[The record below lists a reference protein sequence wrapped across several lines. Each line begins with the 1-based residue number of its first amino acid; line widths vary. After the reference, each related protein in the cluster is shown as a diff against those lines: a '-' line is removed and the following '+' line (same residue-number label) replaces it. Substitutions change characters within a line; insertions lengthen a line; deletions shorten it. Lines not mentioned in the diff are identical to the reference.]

1 MIDTELQA
9 ITSNLLI
16 LFNEEK
22 PQFSEGL
29 LAGLSPD
36 MKEQLCHWIVGE
48 LGKEDLSLRMQFQ
61 DMVGYLHKRLLKEKL
76 DFAEGYEVFFE
87 SERMWPGL
95 KELQY
100 SVSQRLRNILQ
111 LMYSHLPDYYCEFS
125 NKQLNPIWFTPLF
138 EDIDGNMTV
147 CVDKVFHCLVPMVQG
162 ICAAMAWRISLNDHS
177 DELSDA
183 GLERLDRISNLLT
196 MEQRWIYYAKILEE
210 LLRDTFP
217 SVTGRRDLAK
227 QGSLF
232 QSMLGWTAHA
242 LGGVQWSSEEIR
254 TAFLHNLTGRVNR
267 ESWLGALYLT
277 DRITELGEGFAK
289 ENARLLREEVLR
301 EYPHYW
307 TKEEKKGYYFSGAQS
322 IALLEELAN
331 TMYALKGNSAMA
343 DLNKVKE
350 VYQASGLWRLRNTH
364 RYAEYLGE
372 RQLSL
377 AHSLLSVLLAQ
388 LIWDKEGRLPS
399 EWSEF
404 EQHFFI
410 SCKHLIDDHLLESEK
425 LILAELLSRFG
436 DLYWKYSGTI
446 DILVKLMPTLASPL
460 YSVYLIRSL
469 DQVARGNDLLILLE
483 RQIAKYLGDL
493 RSSERLELARSLYVI
508 KEFRLCLEV
517 CEHIRYGTG
526 ASQWE
531 LELYSKLYASAA
543 LSTLSSQNQTADVD
557 YLWRSKES
565 LDQYKQKYPY
575 LHNEEILVLRGYVV
589 GALFDREVMDVVTL
603 RNEYQSLV
611 GRVASRGGK
620 LLGFIKAILLVRIL
634 TDNPVD
640 KQRYLC
646 ELRILIEH
654 IDGQVGIEGGRLL
667 LQTWLAETDGLD
679 DEQRHF
685 MEQAIE
691 YRTQLEAELP
701 LLPMPLRNYLL
712 RDDGDANA
720 DSPN

>member
-1 MIDTELQA
+1 MMDTELQA
-9 ITSNLLI
+9 ITSILLI
-16 LFNEEK
+16 LFNEEE
-22 PQFSEGL
+22 PQFRDDL
-29 LAGLSPD
+29 LADLSPD
-36 MKEQLCHWIVGE
+36 MKEQLCQWIVGE
-48 LGKEDLSLRMQFQ
+48 LEKEDLSLRIQFQ
-61 DMVGYLHKRLLKEKL
+61 DMAGYLQKRLLKEKL
-76 DFAEGYEVFFE
+76 NFAEGYEAFFE
-87 SERMWPGL
+87 SERMWPGWQEL
-95 KELQY
+95 KY

-111 LMYSHLPDYYCEFS
+111 LMYSHLPDYYSEFS

-138 EDIDGNMTV
+138 EDIARNMTK
-147 CVDKVFHCLVPMVQG
+147 CVDKVFHSLVPMVQG
-162 ICAAMAWRISLNDHS
+162 MCAAMAWRISLNDHS

-183 GLERLDRISNLLT
+183 GLERLDRINNLLT
-196 MEQRWIYYAKILEE
+196 KEQRWIYIAKILEE

-232 QSMLGWTAHA
+232 QSLLAWTAHA
-242 LGGVQWSSEEIR
+242 LGGVQWSLDEIR
-254 TAFLHNLTGRVNR
+254 IAFLPNLTGRVNR
-267 ESWLGALYLT
+267 ESWLGALYLA

-364 RYAEYLGE
+364 RYAEYLDE
-372 RQLSL
+372 RRLSL
-377 AHSLLSVLLAQ
+377 AHALLSVLLAQ

-399 EWSEF
+399 KWSEF
-404 EQHFFI
+404 EQHFLI
-410 SCKHLIDDHLLESEK
+410 LCKQLINDYLPDSEK

-436 DLYWKYSGTI
+436 DLCWKYSGTI
-446 DILVKLMPTLASPL
+446 DILVKLMPTLVSPL
-460 YSVYLIRSL
+460 YSVYLVRSL
-469 DQVARGNDLLILLE
+469 DQSTRGNDLSILLE
-483 RQIAKYLGDL
+483 SQIAKYLGDL

-508 KEFRLCLEV
+508 KEFRLCLKV
-517 CEHIRYGTG
+517 CKHIQYGTG
-526 ASQWE
+526 ASQRD
-531 LELYSKLYASAA
+531 LELYCKLYASAA
-543 LSTLSSQNQTADVD
+543 LFTLSSQNQAADVD
-557 YLWRSKES
+557 YLQQSKLS
-565 LDQYKQKYPY
+565 LDQYKEKNPY

-611 GRVASRGGK
+611 TVAEGKGGK

-634 TDNPVD
+634 DNNPFD
-640 KQRYLC
+640 KQGYLN
-646 ELRILIEH
+646 ELRILIDY

-667 LQTWLAETDGLD
+667 LQAWLAETEGLSH
-679 DEQRHF
+679 EQRRL
-685 MEQAIE
+685 MEQAMQ
-691 YRTQLEAELP
+691 YRTQLESELP
-701 LLPMPLRNYLL
+701 LLPMHLRNYLL
-712 RDDGDANA
+712 RDVGDADA